1 MNSKVSRVFLL
12 TIGCHLA
19 GGAEAARSAP
29 VKQYQLCVSRFVKVD
44 LTDDAVDGI
53 LLRSSKILND
63 AAETSEACSN
73 VSLKRM
79 NSTSSWDDQLPRS
92 VATSADFS
100 KLVAS
105 PCVKVVQRITW
116 CGGLGFSGGVLGCS
130 PVPGNSMVVVRTYPG
145 LDAATNSNIEPV
157 TWLHEFGH
165 TLGLPHNTTDAQ
177 DVMAPGISP
186 TTTKLTTHECG
197 VFAGS
202 VSPAEIAAEAAR
214 PKEERS
220 AASIPNVLPA
230 DGGSPPLAVNSETQP
245 IEDFVKRPFGKPQV
259 AEAAAYKDQAKRLEQ
274 MLFDPKFAEYKNNI
288 VGILSVVGT
297 PDTIPVLQDILKT
310 PVNGGADG
318 PDALAHFAAL
328 TAIGTIANR
337 FKLDDNKVQI
347 LKAAQDPK
355 FWEQVV
361 QPAETWSTSKL
372 DDGDVQSLTRDLSIQ
387 SVHSYALTG
396 TKAALEYLKSL
407 KKDAANAA
415 MPEPARQERNEV
427 LEQAIKLN
435 DVSSKKGALSAFT
448 N

>member
-1 MNSKVSRVFLL
+1 
-12 TIGCHLA
+12 
-19 GGAEAARSAP
+19 
-29 VKQYQLCVSRFVKVD
+29 
-44 LTDDAVDGI
+44 
-53 LLRSSKILND
+53 
-63 AAETSEACSN
+63 
-73 VSLKRM
+73 
-79 NSTSSWDDQLPRS
+79 
-92 VATSADFS
+92 
-100 KLVAS
+100 
-105 PCVKVVQRITW
+105 
-116 CGGLGFSGGVLGCS
+116 
-130 PVPGNSMVVVRTYPG
+130 
-145 LDAATNSNIEPV
+145 
-157 TWLHEFGH
+157 
-165 TLGLPHNTTDAQ
+165 
-177 DVMAPGISP
+177 
-186 TTTKLTTHECG
+186 

-259 AEAAAYKDQAKRLEQ
+259 DEAAAYKDQAKRLEQ